1 MNFYFQ
7 KFLIQKE
14 KKNNKNNNSN
24 SIPVKKSPKIDPE
37 LYRISFT
44 SSFHKSNE
52 IKKNNKKSPI
62 LKKKKNNLILPLTK
76 SIKKNSNSNSND
88 SNKKLNS

>member
-1 MNFYFQ
+1 MHHWKCIRNTNE
-7 KFLIQKE
+7 FLLPKIPNSKI

-76 SIKKNSNSNSND
+76 SIKK
-88 SNKKLNS
+88 KF